1 MKTVLIRKE
10 DVKRR
15 WIQFDA
21 SGQTLG
27 KLAVRAARLLIGK
40 DKPTIT
46 PGVDTGDFV
55 LVTNAKDVKV
65 SGNKEE
71 GKIYRKHT
79 GWVGGLVEQPLAD
92 LRAKKPEAIVQL
104 AVKRM
109 LPKNRLGAHMIHRLK
124 VYPGS
129 DHPHE
134 AQKPE
139 KAEV

>member
-15 WIQFDA
+15 WVHFDA
-21 SGQTLG
+21 SGQILG
-27 KLAVRAARLLIGK
+27 KLAVRAARVLMGK

-55 LVTNAKDVKV
+55 VVTNAKDVKV
-65 SGNKEE
+65 TGSKEE

-79 GWVGGLVEQPLAD
+79 GWVGSMVERPLSD
-92 LRAKKPEAIVQL
+92 VRATKPQAVVYL

-109 LPKNRLGAHMIHRLK
+109 LPKNRLGAHMLRRLK
-124 VYPGS
+124 VFPGGN
-129 DHPHE
+129 HTHQ
-134 AQKPE
+134 AQKPD